1 VSSAEFVDSNGVHDL
16 SSVKLGTVLDT
27 LFFLNSEHLERLIAA
42 DVLSSSLTVV
52 QVIHLMYACR
62 THALTVLCF

>member
-1 VSSAEFVDSNGVHDL
+1 
-16 SSVKLGTVLDT
+16 
-27 LFFLNSEHLERLIAA
+27 LERLIAA